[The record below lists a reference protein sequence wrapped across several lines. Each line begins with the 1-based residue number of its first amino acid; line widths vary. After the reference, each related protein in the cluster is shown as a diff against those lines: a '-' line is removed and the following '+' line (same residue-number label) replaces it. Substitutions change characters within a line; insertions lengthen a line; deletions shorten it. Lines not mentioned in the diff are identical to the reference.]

1 MWTSKEE
8 ALQLLEDESFVTY
21 CDHNFLEE
29 YRLIV
34 GDLHSPDRN
43 WMGVLG
49 LLRLAAA
56 YQRLAHP
63 ARLATSFLNPSS
75 EGGRELRPL
84 IGREFIELVEL
95 VSMAHGWDVERVLHD
110 DLLRPRSVNALLN
123 LRYVAQLLRLGDLLD
138 VGEGRVSSLL
148 WSYLRP
154 LGSESEAHWRKE
166 ARLKLDR
173 CEPDRIEL
181 SGIFDIR
188 REGIVEAEGYR
199 LALDWIAWLNK
210 EVEAALVLTA
220 RQDQEFRSR
229 CRFGALKVDA
239 TRVQAVGLE
248 LGGRVSF
255 EIDRGQILNILS
267 SAIYE
272 RGLVFVRELLQ
283 NAVDATRAQIVRDMA
298 DAVPGLDAER
308 PWSWP
313 ADVTQSDR
321 YG

>member
-1 MWTSKEE
+1 
-8 ALQLLEDESFVTY
+8 
-21 CDHNFLEE
+21 
-29 YRLIV
+29 
-34 GDLHSPDRN
+34 
-43 WMGVLG
+43 
-49 LLRLAAA
+49 
-56 YQRLAHP
+56 
-63 ARLATSFLNPSS
+63 
-75 EGGRELRPL
+75 
-84 IGREFIELVEL
+84 
-95 VSMAHGWDVERVLHD
+95 
-110 DLLRPRSVNALLN
+110 
-123 LRYVAQLLRLGDLLD
+123 
-138 VGEGRVSSLL
+138 
-148 WSYLRP
+148 
-154 LGSESEAHWRKE
+154 
-166 ARLKLDR
+166 
-173 CEPDRIEL
+173 
-181 SGIFDIR
+181 
-188 REGIVEAEGYR
+188 
-199 LALDWIAWLNK
+199 
-210 EVEAALVLTA
+210 LVLTA